1 MFDIIIDELKK
12 AFAVSGILYKTY
24 VDAKRLSAYKGG
36 GTAKLV
42 VYPKTVDELKYVC
55 STTSGIPRT
64 IIANGSNT
72 LIADGGYNG
81 LLVSLKKLCAL
92 PTIHDGYVVARA
104 GVNLSAVISS
114 AIGAGLSGIEELA
127 GIPAS
132 VGGAVYMNAG
142 AFGREICE
150 LVSEI
155 ALFDV
160 QTSDSYVLTDE
171 NLSPSYRNG
180 GIPNDAII
188 TSVKLRLARGAEN
201 SAKRRDEILAKRR
214 LLHPAEPSLGSTF
227 KRTSTGIGAGY
238 YIDKAG
244 LKGAKAGGAEISEKH
259 ANFIVNKLNGT
270 ASDYLAL
277 TEIAETAVKN
287 KFGITLE
294 KEIKIIG
301 TE

>member
-12 AFAVSGILYKTY
+12 AFDVGGISYKTY
-24 VDAKRLSAYKGG
+24 VDAKHLSSFKGG
-36 GTAKLV
+36 GRAKLV
-42 VYPKTVDELKYVC
+42 VYPKTVKELEYVYA
-55 STTSGIPRT
+55 TTSGVPHKA
-64 IIANGSNT
+64 IANGSNT
-72 LIADGGYNG
+72 LIADGGYND
-81 LLVSLKKLCAL
+81 LLVSLKKLCD
-92 PTIHDGYVVARA
+92 PPEIHDKYVVARA
-104 GVNLSAVISS
+104 GVNLNAVISS
-114 AIGAGLSGIEELA
+114 SIASGLSGIEELS

-132 VGGAVYMNAG
+132 IGGAVYMNAG
-142 AFGREICE
+142 AFGREIGE
-150 LVSEI
+150 LISEI

-160 QTSDSYVLTDE
+160 QTLESYVLTDV

-180 GIPNDAII
+180 GIPDDAII

-214 LLHPAEPSLGSTF
+214 LLHPVEPSLGSTF

-244 LKGAKAGGAEISEKH
+244 LKGAKAGGAEISRKH

>member
-12 AFAVSGILYKTY
+12 AFAVGGIDYKTY
-24 VDAKRLSAYKGG
+24 VDAKHLSAYKGG
-36 GTAKLV
+36 GRAKLV
-42 VYPKTVDELKYVC
+42 VYPKTVEELEYVY
-55 STTSGIPRT
+55 STTSGAPHT

-72 LIADGGYNG
+72 LISDGGYDG
-81 LLVSLKKLCAL
+81 LLVSLKRLCS
-92 PTIHDGYVVARA
+92 PIETYGEYVVARA

-114 AIGAGLSGIEELA
+114 AIASGLSGTEELS

-142 AFGREICE
+142 AFGREIGE

-155 ALFDV
+155 TLFD
-160 QTSDSYVLTDE
+160 TKTKESYVLQEEDLT
-171 NLSPSYRNG
+171 PSYRNG
-180 GIPNDAII
+180 GIPNGTII
-188 TSVKLRLARGAEN
+188 TSVKLKLAYGSGN
-201 SAKRRDEILAKRR
+201 SAKRKEEILAKRK
-214 LLHPAEPSLGSTF
+214 LLHPTEPSLGSTF

-244 LKGAKAGGAEISEKH
+244 LKGVRVGGAEISVQH

-270 ASDYLAL
+270 ASDYLTL

-287 KFGITLE
+287 KFGINLE
-294 KEIKIIG
+294 REIKLIG